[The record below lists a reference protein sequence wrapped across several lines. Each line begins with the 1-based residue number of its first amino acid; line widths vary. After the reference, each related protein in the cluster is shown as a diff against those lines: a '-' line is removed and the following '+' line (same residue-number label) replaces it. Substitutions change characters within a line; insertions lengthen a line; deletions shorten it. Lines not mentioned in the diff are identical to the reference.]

1 MPSLAGHRARL
12 SYLWEDD
19 GFASAP
25 TDDDHKP
32 FGADATLDTL
42 QGTNNAVEVFQPNSR
57 EAAEIIEQNFQGSW
71 SVSFTLTNPWWLA
84 AVISSASTA
93 GSTEPYTHT
102 YDGDIPNTMQL
113 VQGTEQVGS
122 ERILKGCI
130 VTSAEIS
137 TQVGGMVEVSLDGA
151 YADEELLEGANL
163 VEQPVIQY
171 RPLHF
176 GHATLKDTDATYSL
190 VQNVSV
196 SIENNV
202 DLIQEI
208 GTRTAVDYSPKIRS
222 TSLSWSDITED
233 DSELKDMYGGNTS
246 VQETVENTSDVTVL
260 FDNRKSGADKN
271 TLQIDLDGVFQNEY
285 GRSGVGDPEADL
297 QGSMTGMTV
306 GVTVTAENDQAEA
319 R

>member
-12 SYLWEDD
+12 SYLWEDN
-19 GFASAP
+19 GFASP
-25 TDDDHKP
+25 PDDTDQKP

-42 QGTNNAVEVFQPNSR
+42 QGSNNAVEVFQPNTR
-57 EAAEIIEQNFQGSW
+57 EATEIIEQQFQGSW
-71 SVSFTLTNPWWLA
+71 SISFTLTNPWWLA
-84 AVISSASTA
+84 AVISTASTS
-93 GSTEPYTHT
+93 GSSEPYTHT
-102 YDGDIPNTMQL
+102 YDGDIPTTMQL

-122 ERILKGCI
+122 ERILKGCV

-137 TQVGGMVEVSLDGA
+137 TQVGGMVEISLDGA
-151 YADEELLEGANL
+151 YADEELIEGASL

-176 GHATLKDTDATYSL
+176 GHATMSDGDSTYSL

-196 SIENNV
+196 SIENNI

-233 DSELKDMYGGNTS
+233 DDELKDMYGGNTS
-246 VQETVENTSDVTVL
+246 VQETVENTSDVSIL
-260 FDNRKSGADKN
+260 FDNRKTGADKN
-271 TLQIDLDGVFQNEY
+271 TLQVDLEGVFSNEY
-285 GRSGVGDPEADL
+285 GRSGIGDPEADL
-297 QGSMTGMTV
+297 QGSMSDMTV
-306 GVTVTAENDQAEA
+306 GVSVTAENDQAQA

>member
-1 MPSLAGHRARL
+1 
-12 SYLWEDD
+12 
-19 GFASAP
+19 
-25 TDDDHKP
+25 
-32 FGADATLDTL
+32 
-42 QGTNNAVEVFQPNSR
+42 
-57 EAAEIIEQNFQGSW
+57 
-71 SVSFTLTNPWWLA
+71 
-84 AVISSASTA
+84 
-93 GSTEPYTHT
+93 
-102 YDGDIPNTMQL
+102 
-113 VQGTEQVGS
+113 
-122 ERILKGCI
+122 
-130 VTSAEIS
+130 
-137 TQVGGMVEVSLDGA
+137 MVEVSLDGA

-306 GVTVTAENDQAEA
+306 GVTVTVGVTEAVTVGVTVAVAVAVGVTVAVTVGVNVGVTVAVTVGVTVALAVTVGVNVGVTVTVDVGVTVGVTPAESVGVGVTAGVPVTLGVMVVVGV
-319 R
+319 